1 MLSEVPEGWRLLP
14 LGDFATIKNGFAFKS
29 KDFVSDEASGFDV
42 SLVVRMSDFNGGYVD
57 ISRCKRIHKDKTEG
71 LEKFKLNQVD
81 ILVAMSGATVG
92 KLGRVPA
99 TLSELYLNQRVGCL
113 QPTQCS
119 GEFLWQLVNTPLFQ
133 TAVLGAA
140 TGNAQPNISS
150 KELEK
155 IQLVLPPEEE
165 QQRISEI
172 LSSVDA
178 SIQATQA
185 VIEQAE
191 RVKRGFV
198 RERILGGLTP
208 EEIFEGEAPENSE
221 LKTIAQATENLNKR
235 RIPIK
240 KSERQGGEYP
250 YYGATGII
258 DYVKDYIFDERILLI
273 SEDGANLVDKNYPI
287 AYSVEGKTWVNN
299 HAHVLKVESPAQQKV
314 LEEFFNEVPL
324 TKFLTG
330 MAQPKL
336 NKAVLSSI
344 PVPVFSETEAAI
356 LAEAIAALDASI
368 ASNRA
373 NITQLQAVKNG
384 LMDDLLTGRVRAV

>member
-1 MLSEVPEGWRLLP
+1 MLSEVPEGWGESALQELCYRPISYGVLKPGDYAKDGRPMLRIQDVKTNFEPSLIWRISSELDEEYRRTRLNEGDIVFSVVGT
-14 LGDFATIKNGFAFKS
+14 LGEVKEIDS
-29 KDFVSDEASGFDV
+29 KLAGA
-42 SLVVRMSDFNGGYVD
+42 N
-57 ISRCKRIHKDKTEG
+57 ISRAFAVIGADK
-71 LEKFKLNQVD
+71 
-81 ILVAMSGATVG
+81 
-92 KLGRVPA
+92 
-99 TLSELYLNQRVGCL
+99 
-113 QPTQCS
+113 
-119 GEFLWQLVNTPLFQ
+119 
-133 TAVLGAA
+133 
-140 TGNAQPNISS
+140 
-150 KELEK
+150 EK
-155 IQLVLPPEEE
+155 ICLSYLLQFLKGSQLSDWVAQTGRGGAQKVVNLGELRALSVPLPPLNE
-165 QQRISEI
+165 QHRIAEI

-178 SIQATQA
+178 SIQVTQA

-191 RVKRGFV
+191 RVKRGLV

-240 KSERQGGEYP
+240 KSERQSGEYP
-250 YYGATGII
+250 YYGATGVI

-273 SEDGANLVDKNYPI
+273 SEDGANLVDRNYPI

-299 HAHVLKVESPAQQKV
+299 HAHVLKVDSPAQQK
-314 LEEFFNEVPL
+314 LIEEFFNEVPL

-336 NKAVLSSI
+336 NKAALGTI
-344 PVPVFSETEAAI
+344 PVPVFSEAEAVV

-373 NITQLQAVKNG
+373 SIAQLQTVKSG
-384 LMDDLLTGRVRAV
+384 LMDDLLSGKVRTV